1 MAKSITIPKTPKS
14 AYNPKRKVSQLLKA
28 HISNLETMTRKRGG
42 TATKRPKTEAQ
53 ASAYIAT
60 LTEQLHAAE
69 HREVA
74 PAVAPAVASTPP
86 YRAKSSR
93 PKTVRKARTRTVAR
107 KTAMKRGGRR
117 VGR

>member
-14 AYNPKRKVSQLLKA
+14 AYNPQRKVSQLLKA

-53 ASAYIAT
+53 ASAYIAI

-69 HREVA
+69 HRDVA
-74 PAVAPAVASTPP
+74 PAAFRRGLA
-86 YRAKSSR
+86 RDR
-93 PKTVRKARTRTVAR
+93 PRLAHRL
-107 KTAMKRGGRR
+107 GL
-117 VGR
+117 